1 MCPAPIAGIGGKL
14 LGFPDRASMRIP
26 PSQPSIAIPY
36 RPGMGNGLVSQ
47 LGMARLGNFLKT
59 GSCIDAIDCR
69 WLDSRL
75 SSMALAID
83 RLPGQAVD
91 SRSMGFDA
99 STAVSMC
106 MCPCAC
112 VLADL
117 AYTALPHPC
126 LAIKE
131 STKGADVDASK
142 SMATGSMLVDCL
154 G

>member
-1 MCPAPIAGIGGKL
+1 MEWLCIDVDHLCTSGVAEHRWRQGVTASKVDPSKSMAGV
-14 LGFPDRASMRIP
+14 DASMH
-26 PSQPSIAIPY
+26 
-36 RPGMGNGLVSQ
+36 
-47 LGMARLGNFLKT
+47 
-59 GSCIDAIDCR
+59 
-69 WLDSRL
+69 RL
-75 SSMALAID
+75 SMAGQSTFRALAID

-142 SMATGSMLVDCL
+142 SMATGSMAVDCL